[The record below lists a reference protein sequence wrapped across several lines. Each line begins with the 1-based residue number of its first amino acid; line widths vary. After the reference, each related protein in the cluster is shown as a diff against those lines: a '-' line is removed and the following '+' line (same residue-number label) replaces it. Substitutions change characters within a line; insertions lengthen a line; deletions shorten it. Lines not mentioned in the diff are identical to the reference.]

1 VLPLGA
7 VLTIGCHGEVGSST
21 GGSSGQGIDT
31 TPLCAASDPTQ
42 VVSPQ
47 RVALLTSTEFM
58 NMITAVVN
66 ADAAKMVQDQAL
78 FPVIADLTVRFPPP
92 RAEQYHSIPDADT
105 LSPFNNT
112 AQAVGQYVTD
122 NFATLSGCAAPASD
136 SCAQTYLNKLAAKA
150 YRRALTT
157 DEQTRFSNFY
167 STLRSQ
173 IVQGYQVSLTAEQAS
188 GNAVYGLLMTP
199 QLIWRWELG
208 GSATSTSPPGVY
220 LTDAELASQLS
231 FYLTDQPPD
240 DAMLKDVAAG
250 TLRAN
255 LGAHVDRILQG
266 QQLSR
271 DWLRH
276 VLEIYF
282 FLNQLPAINIDTGL
296 YPIVGGGAIFADLQA
311 SSRAFL
317 DDALWNGKVMDLIT
331 SRKAFVNTNLASMV
345 YMVPVPSGATPT
357 SFVPTMLDPKTRSG
371 LLTDAGFI
379 TTRARTTY
387 VGIVPR
393 GLGIK
398 ATFLCLDTPG
408 PPTDGAAGAA
418 VAAAKLK
425 VATENAQQQVMERA
439 NTAPCSGCH
448 PSFDPYGLVLEWY
461 DNVGRYRTL
470 DDLMMPVDGHTT
482 LPPEVG
488 GATVQ
493 SAVELADQLS
503 KSDVFTNCMAQTMLK
518 YALLDA
524 TVEIP
529 LPYKAQ
535 KGCAAAGIA
544 HTLRTSPNQSFSDL
558 TKAVALSPAFSLR
571 QQVQ

>member
-1 VLPLGA
+1 
-7 VLTIGCHGEVGSST
+7 
-21 GGSSGQGIDT
+21 
-31 TPLCAASDPTQ
+31 

-47 RVALLTSTEFM
+47 RVALLTSTELM
-58 NMITAVVN
+58 NMISAVVSP
-66 ADAAKMVQDQAL
+66 AAAKMVQDQAL

-122 NFATLSGCAAPASD
+122 NFATLTAGKCTPAADA
-136 SCAQTYLNKLAAKA
+136 CAQTYLSGLAQRA
-150 YRRALTT
+150 YRRPLTT

-167 STLRSQ
+167 TTLRSQ
-173 IVQGYQVSLTAEQAS
+173 IVQGYQVSLTVEQAT

-199 QLIWRWELG
+199 QLLWRWELG
-208 GSATSTSPPGVY
+208 GSATSAAPAGVY

-231 FYLTDQPPD
+231 FFLTDQPPD
-240 DAMLKDVAAG
+240 DMILADVKSG

-255 LGAHVDRILQG
+255 IGAHVDRILQT
-266 QQLSR
+266 QQVSR
-271 DWLRH
+271 DWIRH
-276 VLEIYF
+276 VMEMYF
-282 FLNQLPAINIDTGL
+282 FLNQLPAITIDTGQ
-296 YPIVGGGAIFADLQA
+296 YPIVGGGAIFADLQK
-311 SSRAFL
+311 SSGMFL
-317 DDALWNGKVMDLIT
+317 DDAMWNGKVMDLIT

-345 YMVPVPSGATPT
+345 YNVPVPSGATPT
-357 SFVPTMLDPKTRSG
+357 NFVATTLDPQTRSG
-371 LLTDAGFI
+371 MLTDAGFI
-379 TTRARTTY
+379 TTRARPTY

-393 GLGIK
+393 GLGVK
-398 ATFLCLDTPG
+398 ALFMCLDTPG
-408 PPTDGAAGAA
+408 PPAGGAVGAAID
-418 VAAAKLK
+418 AAKAK

-439 NTAPCSGCH
+439 TTAPCSACH

-470 DDLMMPVDGHTT
+470 DDLMQPVDGHTT

-493 SAVELADQLS
+493 SAVELADVLS

-524 TVEIP
+524 TVEVP
-529 LPYKAQ
+529 LPYKSQ

-544 HTLRTSPNQSFSDL
+544 HTVRTSAKQSFADL
-558 TKAVALSPAFSLR
+558 TKAVAMSPAFVLR